1 MTLPN
6 EVCMYRFAGA
16 AVITAA
22 IAASGLI
29 APTAA
34 RAETGVSVSFSYFQS
49 NLSPHGRWFS
59 HPRYGRSWRPN
70 GVAAGWR
77 PYTNGR
83 WEWTAE
89 YGWTWASYYNW
100 GWAPFHY
107 GRWVYDSENEWYWVP
122 GYEWGPAWVA
132 WRNGDGFIGWYPLP
146 PEAVWRPGVG
156 IVYSGN
162 GIYGASYN
170 PRWVFVA
177 ERQFLSVRISN
188 VLVRS
193 QDNARFIRNTRHS
206 TNYGWVNNRV
216 VNRGLA
222 TSYIGRVTGKRVV
235 AIKPRVVT
243 GRGDWRAPTPGSREV
258 HIFRPPAVER
268 QGRAAPGPRGKSASV
283 PKGRDTPGRNGKAAP
298 APRGGTASV
307 PKGRDAPS
315 RNGRAAPAPRGGTAS
330 VPKGRAAPS
339 PNGRAAPGPKGGTPS
354 IAKGRAAPAQKG
366 GAAAGPKDGGDT
378 RSRGDTEGRG
388 GQNDGGAM
396 QRGGGG
402 GRRGER

>member
-1 MTLPN
+1 
-6 EVCMYRFAGA
+6 MYRLAGA

-83 WEWTAE
+83 WEWTEE

-107 GRWVYDSENEWYWVP
+107 GRWVYDSQNDWYWVP

-132 WRNGDGFIGWYPLP
+132 WRNGGGFIGWYPLP

-156 IVYSGN
+156 IVYSGS

-206 TNYGWVNNRV
+206 TNYGGVNNRV

-268 QGRAAPGPRGKSASV
+268 VDWRIRVAHAGTTIVDAPYAMRMLETSQ
-283 PKGRDTPGRNGKAAP
+283 AP
-298 APRGGTASV
+298 AYYVAGEFVDLDHLVASAHRT
-307 PKGRDAPS
+307 GCEW
-315 RNGRAAPAPRGGTAS
+315 
-330 VPKGRAAPS
+330 KGRAAY
-339 PNGRAAPGPKGGTPS
+339 ADVVAF
-354 IAKGRAAPAQKG
+354 
-366 GAAAGPKDGGDT
+366 GDV
-378 RSRGDTEGRG
+378 
-388 GQNDGGAM
+388 
-396 QRGGGG
+396 
-402 GRRGER
+402 